1 MENIERC
8 DKLIGKRNEK
18 GYSQEYMSKLLGI
31 SKNNYFEK
39 ENGKKRFKKNEI
51 DKILRILNDTYENI
65 FFTID
70 VTEKSYNLKE

>member
-39 ENGKKRFKKNEI
+39 ENGKKQFKKNEI

-65 FFTID
+65 FFAID
-70 VTEKSYNLKE
+70 VTEKNYNLKK

>member
-39 ENGKKRFKKNEI
+39 ENGKKQFKKNEI